1 MLLELLGKKVASPE
15 GAALLARYPEL
26 EPDSDEDEPGL
37 GGDSVHY
44 LKSEGDGLLIKVSG
58 EGTIL
63 TIFLMSEGK
72 DGFSQFQGPLP
83 GSLRFSSTRREVVQ
97 AFGAPAYIRPA
108 GRIGSFQQGE
118 LLRFDRPE
126 HSVHILFK
134 GTGEGIELVTLM
146 LPSLVPGRSNAPS
159 L

>member
-26 EPDSDEDEPGL
+26 EPDSDEDEPGV
-37 GGDSVHY
+37 GGDTVHY
-44 LKSEGDGLLIKVSG
+44 LKSEADGLLIKVSG

-83 GSLRFSSTRREVVQ
+83 GELRFSSTRREVVQ
-97 AFGAPAYIRPA
+97 ALGAPAHIRPP

-118 LLRFDRPE
+118 LLRFDGAE
-126 HSVHILFK
+126 HSIHVLFK
-134 GTGEGIELVTLM
+134 GTGDGIELVTLM
-146 LPSLVPGRSNAPS
+146 LPQLVPGRSVAPS